1 MSVASSVTDQPE
13 PLHSGAAYWPSAV
26 VEASS
31 LPSTVIVHVTGPASP
46 PPLRSAMST
55 SGFRCGAAAFGSA
68 PAPAAQTRSSAGT
81 PKPRPASPSHTFTG
95 AGWHRCKTS
104 SLTRHGPAQANWPVV
119 VRATAATPEV
129 TRPTRPPARRDVQ
142 VRCPESRPPPAA
154 DPSRSTETVASPS
167 DC

>member
-46 PPLRSAMST
+46 PPLRCAMST
-55 SGFRCGAAAFGSA
+55 SGFRCGAAAFA
-68 PAPAAQTRSSAGT
+68 RRPRRRRREAQPARRSPGQHPQAI
-81 PKPRPASPSHTFTG
+81 PSRG

-142 VRCPESRPPPAA
+142 ARCPESRPPPAA